1 MKKSSPARKIFGF
14 TLLEL
19 LVVISIIGILVAIGA
34 ASFSV
39 AQRQG
44 RDAKRRGDMKAV
56 QNAMEQCRAVQAT
69 LDYRT
74 CITIS
79 GGTVTV
85 TIPSTPP
92 STLVVTDPRDVA
104 PNRYSVSEAA
114 DSYTVTATL
123 ENGGPFSVTN
133 LQ

>member
-1 MKKSSPARKIFGF
+1 MKKPSPARKIFGF

-44 RDAKRRGDMKAV
+44 RNAKRRGDMKAV
-56 QNAMEQCRAVQAT
+56 QNAMEQCRAASAT
-69 LDYRT
+69 QSYVGCCSGTTTIT
-74 CITIS
+74 CTNMNGGVS
-79 GGTVTV
+79 NPGGGTGFNYTA
-85 TIPSTPP
+85 TPA
-92 STLVVTDPRDVA
+92 A
-104 PNRYSVSEAA
+104 PTQDDYQYCAPLEPAAAGSYCVSE
-114 DSYTVTATL
+114 
-123 ENGGPFSVTN
+123 